1 MKFFLATPDA
11 RELATAA
18 ARGLVDGV
26 WLTPAMLI
34 AAATG
39 RTPDDVLVELSRA
52 AQRPVYVP
60 LASVHDEDL
69 LLEGRE
75 RARAAEGVVV
85 QVPFVEDA
93 MRAMHRLPLDGVRVA
108 ATLIVTP
115 FQALVAARAG
125 ASAVCV
131 DVELLEHHGVAAEPV
146 LRETRAVLD
155 RHALACDVIA
165 LHPRQSQQLTA
176 CASAGVDAVVLEP
189 ATLREA
195 IAHPLSDRGLDRLLG
210 ALSRKPR
217 VVP

>member
-1 MKFFLATPDA
+1 MKLYLATPDP

-39 RTPDDVLVELSRA
+39 RTADDVLGELARA
-52 AQRPVYVP
+52 AQRPVFTP

-69 LLEGRE
+69 LLEGRD
-75 RARAAEGVVV
+75 RARAGEGIIV
-85 QVPFVEDA
+85 QVPFIEDA
-93 MRAMHRLPLDGVRVA
+93 TRAMHRLPLDGVKVA

-115 FQALVAARAG
+115 VQALVAARIG

-131 DVELLEHHGVAAEPV
+131 DIELLEQHGLAADAL
-146 LRETRAVLD
+146 LRDIRAVLD
-155 RHALACDVIA
+155 RHALACDLVA
-165 LHPRQSQQLTA
+165 VHPRQSQQLAA
-176 CASAGVDAVVLEP
+176 CAAAGVDAVVLEP
-189 ATLREA
+189 AALREA
-195 IAHPLSDRGLDRLLG
+195 LAHPLTDRGLDRLLG
-210 ALSRKPR
+210 ALSRRPR

>member
-1 MKFFLATPDA
+1 MKLLLATPDP
-11 RELATAA
+11 RELATAS

-34 AAATG
+34 AASTG
-39 RTPDDVLVELSRA
+39 RTPDEVLTELARS
-52 AQRPVYVP
+52 AQRPVFTP

-69 LLEGRE
+69 LLEGRD

-85 QVPFVEDA
+85 QVPFIEDA

-115 FQALVAARAG
+115 IQALVAARVG

-131 DVELLEHHGVAAEPV
+131 DIELLDQHGLGAEAL
-146 LRETRAVLD
+146 LRDIRQVLD
-155 RHALACDVIA
+155 RHALPCDLVA
-165 LHPRQSQQLTA
+165 LHPRQSQQLA
-176 CASAGVDAVVLEP
+176 MCAAAGVDAVVLEP
-189 ATLREA
+189 ATLRDA
-195 IAHPLSDRGLDRLLG
+195 LAHPLTDRGLDRLLG
-210 ALSRKPR
+210 ALSRRPR